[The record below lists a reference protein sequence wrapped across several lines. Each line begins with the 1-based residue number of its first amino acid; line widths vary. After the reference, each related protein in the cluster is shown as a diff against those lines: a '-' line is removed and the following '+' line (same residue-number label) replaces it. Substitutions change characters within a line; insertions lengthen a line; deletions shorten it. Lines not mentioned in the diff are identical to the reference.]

1 MPHLSKQKI
10 SVKTKKKLDRYVLDY
25 LKATGTKSR
34 EQIYLELFTATE
46 RLMIS
51 KRLMLIYLIDR
62 GVPTHKISNVL
73 KMSPSTVARFEVKI
87 DRGLFRKTTGWL
99 RNHRIENQVVRLL
112 ADLLA
117 IPFNNKMKPMSLGKY
132 IDEKL

>member
-73 KMSPSTVARFEVKI
+73 KMSPSTVA
-87 DRGLFRKTTGWL
+87 
-99 RNHRIENQVVRLL
+99 
-112 ADLLA
+112 
-117 IPFNNKMKPMSLGKY
+117 
-132 IDEKL
+132 